1 MNEMNKIN
9 KINNETL
16 TEFNP
21 NHSIVF
27 SSDINAKTIAYIL
40 KFALNYSED
49 KHLLSDGF
57 THDRENNKYNLNLKL
72 NYGTHM
78 ITYESHMIQIIYKRE
93 SEVLAMADELKCYE
107 TLQLGSLEQQNL
119 LDFVE
124 AARSSNANPERNDK
138 LICRI
143 LKQGGMWGVLCKL
156 SKRSDKTL
164 FMDVDLEE
172 IFQQIQ
178 TFFDDEEDYVEHG
191 VPFKMNFLFHG
202 IPGTGKTSLIYTIAS
217 HFNFDIAFLN
227 ITRDLDD
234 NTFTRAVTNL
244 PDNSILV
251 LEDIDALFVERDSK
265 CGVSFSTVLN
275 VLDGMTKKHK
285 LLTFLT
291 TNYKDRLDSALKRS
305 GRIDYELEFSYATK
319 KQTKAMYSYFFKEHL
334 DDFLKFTKKMKYTT
348 SDLHKFLFKYRK
360 CENIMDHTD
369 EFVELINKNAES
381 APDHFYI

>member
-1 MNEMNKIN
+1 MNKM
-9 KINNETL
+9 NNETL

-172 IFQQIQ
+172 IFQNIQ

-251 LEDIDALFVERDSK
+251 LEDIDALFVDRDSK

-360 CENIMDHTD
+360 CENIMEHTD

>member
-1 MNEMNKIN
+1 MSLSFPSYTIK
-9 KINNETL
+9 
-16 TEFNP
+16 FN
-21 NHSIVF
+21 
-27 SSDINAKTIAYIL
+27 SDINSKIIAYIL
-40 KFALNYSED
+40 KFALTFSEE

-57 THDRENNKYNLNLKL
+57 THDRENNKYDLNLKL
-72 NYGTHM
+72 NYGTQT
-78 ITYESHMIQIIYKRE
+78 IEYESNKIQLVYKKE
-93 SEVLAMADELKCYE
+93 SDLVATADDIKYFE
-107 TLQLGSLEQQNL
+107 TLKVGGNTKEIL
-119 LDFVE
+119 LKFIE
-124 AARSSNANPERNDK
+124 AARSSNSNPERNDK

-143 LKQGGMWGVLCKL
+143 LKSGGMWGILNRL
-156 SKRSDKTL
+156 SKRSDETL
-164 FMDVDLEE
+164 FMDVDLEDL
-172 IFQQIQ
+172 FKQIQ
-178 TFFDDEEDYVEHG
+178 TFFDDEEDYIQHG

-251 LEDIDALFVERDSK
+251 LEDIDALFVERDTK

-305 GRIDYELEFSYATK
+305 GRIDYELEFTYASK

-334 DDFLKFTKKMKYTT
+334 LEDFLKFTKKMKFTT

-360 CENIMDHTD
+360 CENIMEHTD
-369 EFVELINKNAES
+369 EFVELLNKNAET